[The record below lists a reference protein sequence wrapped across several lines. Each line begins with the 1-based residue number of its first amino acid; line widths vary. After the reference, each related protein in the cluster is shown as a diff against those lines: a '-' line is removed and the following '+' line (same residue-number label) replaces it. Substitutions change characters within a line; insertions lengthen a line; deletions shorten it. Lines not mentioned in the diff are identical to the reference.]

1 MNPHKVFE
9 NLINNND
16 FINLI
21 KNKTDINEII
31 YIIIKYKVKYYNLPH
46 VIRLIF
52 NFLYKEFNMCFDE
65 NEINTAIRLAMIEL
79 TIRNDLDNAY
89 EDLSLFNFFVKV

>member
-21 KNKTDINEII
+21 KNETNINKII
-31 YIIIKYKVKYYNLPH
+31 YIIIKHKVSYYNLPH

-52 NFLYKEFNMCFDE
+52 NFSYKKFNIHFDE
-65 NEINTAIRLAMIEL
+65 NEINIAIRLAMIEL
-79 TIRNDLDNAY
+79 TIRNDLDEAY
-89 EDLSLFNFFVKV
+89 DDLSLFNFFVKV